1 MRMVYKISLHEKE
14 KKDKILTLRWFQKL
28 GFICMNKKILFSHFD
43 FIYIFQIFFFNR
55 VAPTF
60 CMGVNLFPK

>member
-14 KKDKILTLRWFQKL
+14 KKEKILTLRWFQKL

-43 FIYIFQIFFFNR
+43 FIYIFQIFFF
-55 VAPTF
+55 
-60 CMGVNLFPK
+60 